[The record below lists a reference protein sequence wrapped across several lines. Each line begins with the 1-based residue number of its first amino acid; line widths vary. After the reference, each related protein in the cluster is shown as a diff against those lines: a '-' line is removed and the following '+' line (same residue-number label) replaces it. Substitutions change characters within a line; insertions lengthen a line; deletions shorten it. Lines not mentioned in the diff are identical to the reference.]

1 MNRREN
7 HLDTSLVSI
16 ELILRQFQMEP
27 TGRECLSGNDR
38 KTRIDELNGKL
49 SVLRDERIRLENE
62 TRELAEKRDKLND
75 RARGIRVEIQEV
87 RMQRDEVNGKVRD
100 MKQRRNEAMKS
111 INAKIAEVRKA
122 QEEYRSLLKKEPSRS
137 HHALQKEV
145 ERIDWQIQTTP
156 TTLKEDRE
164 LVGKV
169 KQLETQLVVHKRLER
184 LKDKIAELRIQ
195 TRTTRFE
202 SQQLHTQLTA
212 NAQIAQESHRKML
225 EKIAESKALK
235 TQADDMHKQYLQT
248 RAKIKPLQEEAKTIV
263 DQILQLEGKIHADR
277 QKEKEQSESVLRETL
292 ERQAKEKL
300 KRGGKLSWEEFQ
312 LLAER
317 GMTE

>member
-1 MNRREN
+1 
-7 HLDTSLVSI
+7 
-16 ELILRQFQMEP
+16 MEP

-62 TRELAEKRDKLND
+62 TLELAEKRDKLND

-87 RMQRDEVNGKVRD
+87 RTQRDEVNSKVRD
-100 MKQRRNEAMKS
+100 MKQRRNEATKS
-111 INAKIAEVRKA
+111 INEKIAEVRKA

-137 HHALQKEV
+137 HHALKEEV

-156 TTLKEDRE
+156 TTLQEDRE

-184 LKDKIAELRIQ
+184 LKDRIAELRIQ
-195 TRTTRFE
+195 IRTMRFE

-225 EKIAESKALK
+225 EKIAESKTLK

-248 RAKIKPLQEEAKTIV
+248 RAKIKPVQEEAKTIV